1 MEKPININDHI
12 SFKEKHEKYGLR
24 GHIQI
29 LRQNME
35 TGEVSLWEESDNTIP
50 ISGQ

>member
-1 MEKPININDHI
+1 MNNNSIDINDQLAYD
-12 SFKEKHEKYGLR
+12 EKHQVKGLR

-35 TGEVSLWEESDNTIP
+35 TGEF
-50 ISGQ
+50 